1 MAPLGDRDRVGKV
14 VPSSQG
20 RTSMPGS
27 HITDHQVRFYML
39 FRQRN
44 ALQAA
49 AAKAG
54 FSTANGLP
62 DRGRSSTA
70 LHPEE
75 AVGSTPAGSAGGDLR
90 RGDRAAAGAHAG
102 HSRGGAV

>member
-14 VPSSQG
+14 VPSFQG

-49 AAKAG
+49 AA
-54 FSTANGLP
+54 NP
-62 DRGRSSTA
+62 DPLESISYR
-70 LHPEE
+70 
-75 AVGSTPAGSAGGDLR
+75 VTPGEISPK
-90 RGDRAAAGAHAG
+90 
-102 HSRGGAV
+102 